1 MKIVVLDA
9 YAGNPG
15 DLSWDEVRKL
25 GDCDIY
31 DRTAPELVID
41 RARDAEAVLTNKVP
55 LHRKEIEALPKLK
68 YIGVMATGF
77 NVVDIDAASQ
87 HGITVTNVPAYSSA
101 SVAQLVFAHLL
112 NMCDS
117 VQHYS
122 QEVHAGKW
130 CHCADF
136 TYVNT
141 PIIEL
146 AGKTMG
152 IVGLGHIGQAV
163 ARIALAMDMRVQAFT
178 SKPQQA
184 LPAGVA
190 KVELDSLFATS
201 DVVTLHCPLNASTR
215 NMVDARRLKL
225 MKPTA
230 MLINTARGPLVDEAA
245 LAQALKSG
253 QLMAAGIDVMS
264 KEPPAADNPLLAV
277 DNCYITPHIA
287 WASKEARVRLLD
299 VVTANLKAYLAG
311 KPVNVVS
318 P

>member
-1 MKIVVLDA
+1 M
-9 YAGNPG
+9 
-15 DLSWDEVRKL
+15 
-25 GDCDIY
+25 
-31 DRTAPELVID
+31 
-41 RARDAEAVLTNKVP
+41 
-55 LHRKEIEALPKLK
+55 
-68 YIGVMATGF
+68 
-77 NVVDIDAASQ
+77 
-87 HGITVTNVPAYSSA
+87 
-101 SVAQLVFAHLL
+101 
-112 NMCDS
+112 
-117 VQHYS
+117 
-122 QEVHAGKW
+122 
-130 CHCADF
+130 
-136 TYVNT
+136 
-141 PIIEL
+141 
-146 AGKTMG
+146 
-152 IVGLGHIGQAV
+152 GLGHIGQAV

-225 MKPTA
+225 MKPMA